1 MLSNSSNQCGSSY
14 RQPLRQFVRELA
26 FLVVVGGLGGC
37 GGGGGGD
44 GTTAFQRALNN
55 PNSGDTI
62 VPDDTDTEV
71 NSGEWV
77 PGVFLNANTFEAMCE
92 VPVVGSGDVQGTTTD
107 ENNFLRSYSN
117 DTYLWYDEIVD
128 MDPALFS
135 TPDYFELLKTDDLTP
150 SGNFKDNFHFT
161 IPTDEFNA
169 LSQSGISVGYG
180 AQFALL
186 QSSPPRNI
194 VVAYTD
200 PSTPATA
207 VGVDLARGAEI
218 LTIDGVDVVNGSDVD
233 TLNEGLFPDTDGES
247 HTFTVRDL
255 DSTVRMVTMQAAVI
269 TSTPVQNVKTIAT
282 ASGAVGYL
290 QFNDHIATAEGGLFN
305 AVTQLAGLGIT
316 DLIIDVRYNG
326 GGFLDI
332 ASEFSYMIAGAARTA
347 GQTFEEITFNDKHP
361 DTNPI
366 SGEALIPTPFHNR
379 SLGFDPSLAEGT
391 VLPTLDL
398 TRVYVLTGSDTCS
411 ASEAI
416 INGLRGV
423 DVEVIQIGSTT
434 CGKPFGFFPA
444 NNCGTTYFTIQFQGI
459 NAKGFGEYPDGF
471 SPANTVSDIGTV
483 VPGCS
488 VGDDFTAALG
498 DPAEERLAA
507 ALNHRV
513 TDTCPAAS
521 GVSPT
526 SLSKVGLLPSDKM
539 IVPKSLWLQNR
550 IMRP

>member
-1 MLSNSSNQCGSSY
+1 MLSNLSIQYDSNYSRS
-14 RQPLRQFVRELA
+14 LRQVVLKLTL
-26 FLVVVGGLGGC
+26 LVVVGSLSGC
-37 GGGGGGD
+37 GGGGGSAP
-44 GTTAFQRALNN
+44 TAFQRASNTLND
-55 PNSGDTI
+55 DTT
-62 VPDDTDTEV
+62 VPDDVDTDVGSEV
-71 NSGEWV
+71 WT
-77 PGVFLNANTFEAMCE
+77 PGVFLDASIFDAMCA
-92 VPVVGSGDVQGTTTD
+92 VPVAGSGDVLGTSTD

-128 MDPALFS
+128 MDPSLFS
-135 TPDYFELLKTDDLTP
+135 TPDYFDLLKTDDLTL
-150 SGNFKDNFHFT
+150 SSNFKDNFHFT
-161 IPTDEFNA
+161 IPTDEFIA
-169 LSQSGISVGYG
+169 LSQSGISVDYG
-180 AQFALL
+180 AQFALI
-186 QSSPPRNI
+186 QSNPPRKI

-200 PSTPATA
+200 PGTPATA
-207 VGVDLARGAEI
+207 PGSDLARGAEI
-218 LTIDGVDVVNGSDVD
+218 LTIDGVDVVDGSDVD
-233 TLNEGLFPDTDGES
+233 TLNAGLFPETAGES

-255 DSTVRMVTMQAAVI
+255 DSTVRTFTMQAAVI
-269 TSTPVQNVKTIAT
+269 TSTPVQNVKIIAT
-282 ASGAVGYL
+282 ASGDVGYL

-305 AVTQLAGLGIT
+305 AITTLLAGLGIA
-316 DLIIDVRYNG
+316 DFVIDIRYNG
-326 GGFLDI
+326 GGFLDL

-361 DTNPI
+361 DINPI
-366 SGEALIPTPFHNR
+366 TGEALIPTPFHNR
-379 SLGFDPSLAEGT
+379 SLGFDPSLAAGT
-391 VLPTLDL
+391 VLPTLNL
-398 TRVYVLTGSDTCS
+398 SRVYVLTGSNTCS

-471 SPANTVSDIGTV
+471 SPANTVIDIGTV

-498 DPAEERLAA
+498 DPAEARLAA

-513 TDTCPAAS
+513 TGTCPAAS
-521 GVSPT
+521 GISPT

-539 IVPKSLWLQNR
+539 IVPKTLWLQNR
-550 IMRP
+550 IMSN